1 MLQSWIQIEL
11 HSYAYLKISG
21 LPASPPD
28 TFIFQVPAMMALS
41 VVVWL
46 QEIST
51 AQMSSKAEDLDKILL
66 QALFYYSTNSLLF
79 NFVLPV
85 GKVWNVPL
93 NGGVQLQQLYN
104 DGIL

>member
-1 MLQSWIQIEL
+1 MNSLQWNDKLLKEL
-11 HSYAYLKISG
+11 RREMRILNE
-21 LPASPPD
+21 LNP
-28 TFIFQVPAMMALS
+28 FIPHVPIMMALS

-85 GKVWNVPL
+85 GKAWNVPL
-93 NGGVQLQQLYN
+93 NGGVQLQQLYK

>member
-1 MLQSWIQIEL
+1 MNSLQWNDKLLKEL
-11 HSYAYLKISG
+11 RREMRILNE
-21 LPASPPD
+21 LNP
-28 TFIFQVPAMMALS
+28 FIPQVPAMMALS

-51 AQMSSKAEDLDKILL
+51 VQMSSKAEDLGKILL

-79 NFVLPV
+79 NFVLSV
-85 GKVWNVPL
+85 GKAWNVPL

>member
-1 MLQSWIQIEL
+1 MNSLQWNDKLLKEL
-11 HSYAYLKISG
+11 RREMRILNE
-21 LPASPPD
+21 LNP
-28 TFIFQVPAMMALS
+28 FIPQVPAMMALS

-79 NFVLPV
+79 NFVLSV